1 MRDGRAQRADDD
13 RNVLLLDQP
22 FGRRHADVRLAGI
35 VGVESFDWAPQSAA
49 SLVDAVERKLRA
61 ILFGLAAIRRR
72 AAENG
77 GDADLY
83 RLRGMGRG
91 RCDQACEQKG
101 GARHGSSW
109 TIDWPARLCPF
120 NNMRR

>member
-35 VGVESFDWAPQSAA
+35 VGVESFDWAPQYAA
-49 SLVDAVERKLRA
+49 GLVDAVECKLRA
-61 ILFGLAAIRRR
+61 ILFGLAAIPRR

-83 RLRGMGRG
+83 RIRGVGRG
-91 RCDQACEQKG
+91 ACDQACGPKG
-101 GARHGSSW
+101 GTRPGMSCA
-109 TIDWPARLCPF
+109 IAWPTSPCT
-120 NNMRR
+120 